1 MGETG
6 LSKWDNEFLVS
17 MSLKTDPLGE
27 AVIAQVIADNDF
39 TALRN
44 LFTQLDYNGE
54 LSVDNNL
61 PTAVIDYFNAELTLP
76 HWADPKKITIAQ
88 SVFAT
93 YCPEISLLL
102 NFKALPL
109 CYACKNGAK
118 VLAATSRLSESGQDT
133 SKLMR
138 RLLETAQMVINV
150 MSPGGLSPQGKGI
163 VTVKKVRLYHA
174 AIRYFL
180 LNKKYNPGGWDVE
193 MYGQPINQ
201 EEMAGTLMSFS
212 ALTLNGLDQL
222 GVELTDD
229 EKDAYMHCW
238 SIVGHFIGLSP
249 DLYPADYKDG
259 WELGVAIIKR
269 NQHESADGIFLTQSL
284 LNFSKQFFIS
294 SFFRQMPEYL
304 INYFVKDVSD
314 KIGVDILK
322 VLGVNK
328 KVPLRIKIFGWL
340 FLKLMKIGHEFEERS
355 ALIRKL
361 MHRYS
366 LKYMQAL
373 IHNYLKNYNVE
384 FHIPDSLNTSWKI
397 K

>member
-1 MGETG
+1 
-6 LSKWDNEFLVS
+6 
-17 MSLKTDPLGE
+17 
-27 AVIAQVIADNDF
+27 
-39 TALRN
+39 
-44 LFTQLDYNGE
+44 
-54 LSVDNNL
+54 
-61 PTAVIDYFNAELTLP
+61 
-76 HWADPKKITIAQ
+76 
-88 SVFAT
+88 
-93 YCPEISLLL
+93 
-102 NFKALPL
+102 
-109 CYACKNGAK
+109 
-118 VLAATSRLSESGQDT
+118 
-133 SKLMR
+133 MR

-163 VTVKKVRLYHA
+163 ITVKKVRLYHA

-180 LNKKYNPGGWDVE
+180 LNKKYNPVGWDIE
-193 MYGQPINQ
+193 MYGEPINQ

-222 GVELTDD
+222 GVELTDI

-249 DLYPADYKDG
+249 ELYPTNYKDG

-269 NQHESADGIFLTQSL
+269 NQHESADGIFLTKSL
-284 LNFSKQFFIS
+284 LDFSKQFFIS

-322 VLGVNK
+322 LLGVNK
-328 KVPLRIKIFGWL
+328 KVPLRIKFFGWL
-340 FLKLMKIGHEFEERS
+340 FLKLMKIGHEFEEHS